1 MTPEADLQRR
11 GVHVGA
17 LLAGAAIAGAI
28 AMLAFAPRPGA
39 STTTAAI
46 FVTNAYCDTV
56 TSYPAGASGNV
67 TPISPVTALCL
78 PTSVALDSKGNIYVA
93 NHLSSTVAVYP
104 AGSNGTVAPS
114 ATISGSNT
122 GLNAPWGI
130 TVDASGN
137 IYVANYDYVASYDG
151 GTVTIYPAGSNGNVA
166 PSAII
171 GGSNTGLIYPHTI
184 VVDAEGN
191 IYVTNHG
198 SSSGRADTVTVFPAG
213 SNGNVAPS
221 ATIAGSNTGLSDPRG
236 IALDANGN
244 IYVANYDAST
254 VTVYPAGSN
263 GNVAPSE
270 TIDSPGVTGLAL
282 DARGNIYVTSGGDAL
297 SVYPPGSNGNVAPSA
312 TIAGSNT
319 GLNDAWDLAV
329 DATGNTYVANGNAV
343 TVYPPGSNGNVAP
356 SATIGSNT
364 VLSNPGGI
372 ALDFYANIYISNR
385 NNTVTVYPAGSNAN
399 AAPSSTVGG
408 AKTGLNFPTGIALD
422 ASGNIYVANDGSEN
436 GGADAITVYP
446 AGSNGN
452 VVPSATIDGSKTGL
466 DFPAGIALDSSGNIY
481 VANDGSEDGGTDTVT
496 VYPAGSNGN
505 VAPSA
510 TVSGS
515 NTGLD
520 DPQGIALD
528 TSGNIYVTNDGSS
541 SGVADTVTLYPAGST
556 RNVAPSATV
565 SGSNT
570 GLDNPQ
576 GIALDASGN
585 IYVANGG
592 SDAPTDYP
600 SSNDVTIYS
609 AGSNGNV
616 APSATIAGPTT
627 ELAQPAGIAIGPE
640 QPPSPTATPTP
651 TPTPTPTAAPV
662 AARLTAGPAPLTF
675 AARAEGTTS
684 KAQIVTLSNVKTKKQ
699 NQTITVL
706 GVSAS
711 GDFAVPAGACV
722 GPLGAGDKCKLSV
735 TFTPTASGTREGSLK
750 ITSNASNRSL
760 TVSLKGTG
768 KK

>member
-1 MTPEADLQRR
+1 LTPGADLQRR

-17 LLAGAAIAGAI
+17 LFAGAAIAGAI

-39 STTTAAI
+39 TTTTEAI

-56 TSYPAGASGNV
+56 TTYPAGASGNV
-67 TPISPVTALCL
+67 TPISPMSALCL
-78 PTSVALDSKGNIYVA
+78 PTSVGVDSKGSIYVV
-93 NHLSSTVAVYP
+93 NHLGSAVTVYP
-104 AGSNGTVAPS
+104 AGSNGTAAPS
-114 ATISGSNT
+114 AIIAGSNT
-122 GLNAPWGI
+122 GLNAPWG
-130 TVDASGN
+130 VAFDASGN
-137 IYVANYDYVASYDG
+137 IYVSNYDG
-151 GTVTIYPAGSNGNVA
+151 RTVTIYPAGSNGNVA

-171 GGSNTGLIYPHTI
+171 GGSNTGLIYTHGI
-184 VVDAEGN
+184 ALDAGGN
-191 IYVTNHG
+191 IYVANHG
-198 SSSGRADTVTVFPAG
+198 SSNGVADTVTVYPAG
-213 SNGNVAPS
+213 SNGNVAPI
-221 ATIAGSNTGLSDPRG
+221 ATIGGSQAGLHDPRG

-244 IYVANYDAST
+244 IYVANYGAST

-263 GNVAPSE
+263 GNVAPIA

-282 DARGNIYVTSGGDAL
+282 DNSGNIFVTNYGGAAVT
-297 SVYPPGSNGNVAPSA
+297 VYPPGSNGNVAPIA

-329 DATGNTYVANGNAV
+329 APTGNTYVANGGNTV

-364 VLSNPGGI
+364 VLNNPGGI

-399 AAPSSTVGG
+399 AAPSSIIGG
-408 AKTGLNFPTGIALD
+408 SKTGLNFPTGIALD
-422 ASGNIYVANDGSEN
+422 PSGNIYVANHSSEN
-436 GGADAITVYP
+436 GGTDAVTVYP

-466 DFPAGIALDSSGNIY
+466 DFPAAIALDTSGNIY
-481 VANDGSEDGGTDTVT
+481 VANDGSEDGGADTVT
-496 VYPAGSNGN
+496 VYPAGSKGN

-541 SGVADTVTLYPAGST
+541 SGVADTVTLYPAGSDG
-556 RNVAPSATV
+556 NVAPSATV
-565 SGSNT
+565 SGFNT

-600 SSNDVTIYS
+600 SSNDVTVYS

-616 APSATIAGPTT
+616 APSATLAGPTT

-651 TPTPTPTAAPV
+651 TPTPTPTAAPM

-684 KAQIVTLSNVKTKKQ
+684 KPQIVTLSNVKTKKQ
-699 NQTITVL
+699 NHTITVL
-706 GVSAS
+706 GASAS

-735 TFTPTASGTREGSLK
+735 TFIPTATGTLKGSLT

-760 TVSLKGTG
+760 IVSLKGTG